1 MHYQIVN
8 YKNKLQN
15 QSTAG
20 SIEVTDCKMIQSLFE
35 LTAYIANAV
44 NTINGEKSS
53 SALFGHLGCTSKW
66 LYLILTP
73 RETM

>member
-1 MHYQIVN
+1 LHYQIVN
-8 YKNKLQN
+8 YKTKLQN

-44 NTINGEKSS
+44 NTINGEKV
-53 SALFGHLGCTSKW
+53 HLLCLDILVVPASGCT
-66 LYLILTP
+66 LF
-73 RETM
+73 